1 MKDPAF
7 LFYSSDFLV
16 GTIFMSFEQKGKY
29 ITLLCMQHQK
39 GHLTKEQVA
48 TVCDDKDILSKFSL
62 DKKGLLFNERL
73 DKEVDKRASYTKN
86 RLKNLAS
93 KGSKGVSHMGSHKV
107 SHVAVH
113 TGSHTENENED
124 TNEDTNED
132 AKANKNE
139 EIHSEVIGYLNII
152 LDTKF
157 KATETC
163 KGFINARVKEGATI
177 EDFEKVIDKKHKDW
191 EGTTMAKYLRPQ
203 TLFGTKFDSYL
214 NEKVQPKKSQNI
226 FIDMLE
232 SGELSDEG

>member
-191 EGTTMAKYLRPQ
+191 KGTTMAKYLRPQ

-214 NEKVQPKKSQNI
+214 NEKDDEHVKSFFEMYEDDQREEK
-226 FIDMLE
+226 L
-232 SGELSDEG
+232 